1 MSMNL
6 IDRQRSAEERRAREA
21 ALALK
26 NKRIGVTIFQISWI
40 MVFICLVVV
49 NLQIRSN
56 FPEWPPV
63 GTQALNPLLPTLATI
78 GLIVSGILTA
88 RGLSALR
95 RDDRAAFMR
104 QWQIALILGIGFIVV
119 MAIEWVSVPFSEQYS
134 SVFRV
139 MTAFHALHAL
149 VIGVLMLNVRNKA
162 QAGAYSAE
170 DNWDVE
176 AAAKMW
182 YFVAIAWLLF
192 FTVLYVV

>member
-6 IDRQRSAEERRAREA
+6 LDRQRTAEERRAREA

-26 NKRIGVTIFQISWI
+26 NKRVGVTVFQISWI

-56 FPEWPPV
+56 FAEWPPV

-78 GLIVSGILTA
+78 GLIASGILTA
-88 RGLSALR
+88 RGLAALR
-95 RDDRAAFMR
+95 RDERAAFIR
-104 QWQIALILGIGFIVV
+104 QWQIALILGAGFIVV
-119 MAIEWVSVPFSEQYS
+119 MAIEWVIVPFSEQYS
-134 SVFRV
+134 TVFRV

-149 VIGVLMLNVRNKA
+149 VIGVLMLNVRSKA
-162 QAGAYSAE
+162 RAGAYSAD

-192 FTVLYVV
+192 FAVLYVL